1 MLLQDALDGFVRTQ
15 ATRSTDHGKAAESC
29 MEHLA
34 YYLLGYSDLFDDEM
48 VESEESPLAEW
59 EQSLDSHMSELM
71 KGDTEPP
78 LSLYDLKLEQLEPS
92 HLRDFFG
99 WYLPREQGGDAAT
112 IVEYAAV
119 MRDWLQFL
127 CRKDRLE
134 HSQHMSFLSV
144 LAEIEPDA
152 VRVAKAAR
160 LLFHFARLGLG
171 IPTHTRGM
179 AFTDFAEGHARIAEI
194 GEDAVWI
201 RFDSQADQIG
211 PLALSADI
219 LDLLRIGDVLDVELG
234 MRGEV
239 WTIVDV
245 GPVYPESVYVEAEEF
260 EKLAKIT

>member
-15 ATRSTDHGKAAESC
+15 ATHSTDHGKVAEAC

-34 YYLLGYSDLFDDEM
+34 YYLLGYSDLFDDDI

-71 KGDTEPP
+71 DGDTEPP

-99 WYLPREQGGDAAT
+99 WYLPREQGGDAAA

-127 CRKDRLE
+127 CRKGRLE
-134 HSQHMSFLSV
+134 NAQHMAFLLV

-160 LLFHFARLGLG
+160 MLFHFARLGHG
-171 IPTHTRGM
+171 TPGHAHGTPFSH
-179 AFTDFAEGHARIAEI
+179 FAEGHARIAEI
-194 GEDAVWI
+194 VEDSLWL
-201 RFDSQADQIG
+201 RFDSQPDRLG
-211 PLALSADI
+211 PLVLSVNI
-219 LDLLRIGDVLDVELG
+219 VNLLRIGDVLDVELG
-234 MRGEV
+234 LRGDA
-239 WTIVDV
+239 WAIVDI

-260 EKLAKIT
+260 ESLVKIT